1 MRRRHNGAALLK
13 GMGGINMK
21 RRVLAIMLAFAL
33 LLPAAAGAA
42 QAPDAAATPPAP
54 PETATRGWFL
64 QTLALNAGE
73 DVSDSAWID
82 MEEYFTDGADVSDEV
97 KWAFDKWILNGD
109 GNGEEKGTLR
119 LNDPITRQEAA
130 AFLGRYLDYKY
141 TELPAGCGTG
151 SPAGYNI
158 AKWAQNGVSKC
169 WMYGVIDMS
178 DEHNVTYPD
187 GTASSA
193 LEFRPNDTVSGYEA
207 VRWIANANALTASA
221 YVSPEEPGTF
231 SDALVRVLD
240 AEGNWS
246 VSPYSIRLCL
256 AMLANG
262 AKGETQQEL
271 LNALRIDDL
280 DAFNQSVKDLLET
293 YDSYARI
300 MSLDTANSLWLNQSR
315 FDGEGEFL
323 PDYVREMDKYFRAA
337 VEEVTD
343 ADSVERV
350 NEWVNEK
357 TNGKIP
363 TILTE
368 DNREFVTALVN
379 AVYFKA
385 AWENEFYEGNTG
397 KADFTNADGTTGTV
411 DMMHQ
416 TDGFGYYATPG
427 IEALKMDYRNYA
439 VDNEAGDNFE
449 SFRDADFSM
458 YLIKADDTLD
468 VQNFLDNAE
477 FTYGDVNASVPK
489 FKVEYS
495 AALDEA
501 LQALGV
507 QTVYDAENADLTAML
522 NPSSLPGQQHFLD
535 TVLHK
540 TYIAVDEKGTEAAAV
555 TAAMTGE
562 SSAMPSRPELVR
574 TFTADEPF
582 WFVIRDNA
590 NREILFVGRYET
602 AK

>member
-1 MRRRHNGAALLK
+1 
-13 GMGGINMK
+13 MK
-21 RRVLAIMLAFAL
+21 RRLLALVLALGL
-33 LLPAAAGAA
+33 LLPAGAGAA

-82 MEEYFTDGADVSDEV
+82 MEEYFTDGADASDEI
-97 KWAFDKWILNGD
+97 KWTFDKWILNGD
-109 GNGEEKGTLR
+109 GDGESLGTLR
-119 LNDPITRQEAA
+119 LDDPITRQEAA

-141 TELPAGCGTG
+141 TALPAGCGTG

-158 AKWAQNGVSKC
+158 AEWAQSGVSKC

-178 DEHNVTYPD
+178 DEQNVTYPD

-193 LEFRPNDTVSGYEA
+193 LEFRPNDPVSGTEA
-207 VRWIANANALTASA
+207 MEWIANANAVTASA
-221 YVSPEEPGTF
+221 VSNPEQPGSF
-231 SDALVRVLD
+231 ADALVRALD
-240 AEGNWS
+240 PEGNWS

-271 LNALRIDDL
+271 LSALHIDDL
-280 DAFNQSVKDLLET
+280 DAFNQSVKELLET
-293 YDSYARI
+293 YDGYARI
-300 MSLDTANSLWLNQSR
+300 MSLETANSLWLNQSR
-315 FDGEGEFL
+315 FDGAGAFL
-323 PDYVREMDKYFRAA
+323 PDYVREMNEYFRAE
-337 VEEVTD
+337 VQEVTD

-350 NEWVNEK
+350 NAWADEK
-357 TNGKIP
+357 THGKIP

-368 DNREFVTALVN
+368 DNRQFATALVN

-385 AWENEFYEGNTG
+385 AWAREFNEARTE

-439 VDNEAGDNFE
+439 VDNMEGDNFE
-449 SFRDADFSM
+449 FFRDADFSM

-468 VQNFLDNAE
+468 VQHFLDNAE
-477 FTYGDVNASVPK
+477 FTYGDVNVSVPK

-507 QTVYDAENADLTAML
+507 QTAYDPENADLSAML
-522 NPSSLPGQQHFLD
+522 DPSGLPGQQHFLD
-535 TVLHK
+535 TVVHK

-562 SSAMPSRPELVR
+562 GAAMPSRPEMVR
-574 TFTADEPF
+574 TFAADSPF

-590 NREILFVGRYET
+590 KGEILFTGRYET

>member
-1 MRRRHNGAALLK
+1 
-13 GMGGINMK
+13 MK
-21 RRVLAIMLAFAL
+21 RRLLALVLAFGL
-33 LLPAAAGAA
+33 LLPAGAGAA
-42 QAPDAAATPPAP
+42 QELCGYPPAP

-73 DVSDSAWID
+73 DVSDSTWID
-82 MEEYFTDGADVSDEV
+82 LAEYFTDGADASYEI

-109 GNGEEKGTLR
+109 GGGETLGTLR
-119 LNDPITRQEAA
+119 LEDPITRQEAA

-151 SPAGYNI
+151 SPDNYNI
-158 AKWAQNGVSKC
+158 AEWAQNGVSKC

-178 DEHNVTYPD
+178 GEQNVSYPD
-187 GTASSA
+187 GTVSSA
-193 LEFRPNDTVSGYEA
+193 LEFRPNDLVSGTEA
-207 VRWIANANALTASA
+207 MEWIANANAVTASA
-221 YVSPEEPGTF
+221 IANPEQPGSF
-231 SDALVRVLD
+231 ADALVRELD

-271 LNALRIDDL
+271 LNALSIDDL
-280 DAFNQSVKDLLET
+280 DAFNQSVKELLET

-300 MSLDTANSLWLNQSR
+300 MSLETANSLWLNQSQLG
-315 FDGEGEFL
+315 GEGEFL
-323 PDYVREMDKYFRAA
+323 PDYVRGMDEFFRAA
-337 VEEVTD
+337 VEEVTN

-350 NEWVNEK
+350 NAWVSEK
-357 TNGKIP
+357 THGKIP

-385 AWENEFYEGNTG
+385 AWENEFNEERTD

-416 TDGFGYYATPG
+416 TDGFDYYATPG
-427 IEALKMDYRNYA
+427 IEALKMDYRNDA
-439 VDNEAGDNFE
+439 VDNIEGDNFE
-449 SFRDADFSM
+449 FFRDADFSM

-477 FTYGDVNASVPK
+477 FTYGDVNVSVPK

-507 QTVYDAENADLTAML
+507 QTAYDPENADLTAML
-522 NPSSLPGQQHFLD
+522 DPSSLPGQQHFLD

-562 SSAMPSRPELVR
+562 GAAMPSRPEMVR
-574 TFTADEPF
+574 TFTADSPF

-590 NREILFVGRYET
+590 NGEILFTGRYET

>member
-1 MRRRHNGAALLK
+1 
-13 GMGGINMK
+13 MK
-21 RRVLAIMLAFAL
+21 RRLLALMIAFGL
-33 LLPAAAGAA
+33 LLPAGAGAA
-42 QAPDAAATPPAP
+42 QELCGYPPAP

-82 MEEYFTDGADVSDEV
+82 MDEYFTDGADASDEI

-109 GNGEEKGTLR
+109 GGGETLGTLR
-119 LNDPITRQEAA
+119 LEDPITRQEAA

-151 SPAGYNI
+151 SPDNYNI
-158 AKWAQNGVSKC
+158 AEWAQSGVSKC

-178 DEHNVTYPD
+178 GEQNVSYPD
-187 GTASSA
+187 GTVSSA
-193 LEFRPNDTVSGYEA
+193 LEFRPNDLVSGTEA
-207 VRWIANANALTASA
+207 MEWIANANAVTASA
-221 YVSPEEPGTF
+221 IANPEQPGSF
-231 SDALVRVLD
+231 ADALVRELD

-280 DAFNQSVKDLLET
+280 DAFNQSVKELLET

-300 MSLDTANSLWLNQSR
+300 MSLETANSLWLNQSQLG
-315 FDGEGEFL
+315 GEGEFL
-323 PDYVREMDKYFRAA
+323 PDYVRGMDEFFRAA
-337 VEEVTD
+337 VEEVTY

-350 NEWVNEK
+350 NAWVSEK
-357 TNGKIP
+357 THGKIP

-385 AWENEFYEGNTG
+385 AWENEFNEERTD

-427 IEALKMDYRNYA
+427 IEALEMPYKNYA
-439 VDNEAGDNFE
+439 VDNEVGDNWE
-449 SFRDADFSM
+449 YFRDADFSM
-458 YLIKADDTLD
+458 YLVKADNTLD

-477 FTYGDVNASVPK
+477 FTYGDVNVSVPK

-507 QTVYDAENADLTAML
+507 RTVYDPENADLTAML
-522 NPSSLPGQQHFLD
+522 DPSSLPGQQHFLD

-562 SSAMPSRPELVR
+562 GSAMPSRPELVR
-574 TFTADEPF
+574 IFTADEPF

-590 NREILFVGRYET
+590 KGEILFTGRYET

>member
-1 MRRRHNGAALLK
+1 
-13 GMGGINMK
+13 MK
-21 RRVLAIMLAFAL
+21 RRLLALVLAFGL
-33 LLPAAAGAA
+33 LLPAGAGAA
-42 QAPDAAATPPAP
+42 QELCGYPPVP

-73 DVSDSAWID
+73 DVSDSTWID
-82 MEEYFTDGADVSDEV
+82 LAEYFTDGADASDEI

-109 GNGEEKGTLR
+109 GGEETLGTLR
-119 LNDPITRQEAA
+119 LEDPITRQEAA

-151 SPAGYNI
+151 SPDNYNI
-158 AKWAQNGVSKC
+158 AEWAQSGVSKC

-178 DEHNVTYPD
+178 GEQNVSYPD
-187 GTASSA
+187 GTVSSA
-193 LEFRPNDTVSGYEA
+193 LEFRPNDLVSGTEA
-207 VRWIANANALTASA
+207 MEWIANANAVTASA
-221 YVSPEEPGTF
+221 VSSPEQPGSF
-231 SDALVRVLD
+231 ADALVRALD
-240 AEGNWS
+240 PEGNWA

-280 DAFNQSVKDLLET
+280 DAFNQSVKELLET

-300 MSLDTANSLWLNQSR
+300 MSLETANSLWLNQSQLG
-315 FDGEGEFL
+315 GEGEFL
-323 PDYVREMDKYFRAA
+323 PDYVRGMDEFFRAA
-337 VEEVTD
+337 VEEVTN

-350 NEWVNEK
+350 NAWVSEK
-357 TNGKIP
+357 THGKIP

-385 AWENEFYEGNTG
+385 AWENEFNEERTD
-397 KADFTNADGTTGTV
+397 KADFTNADGTTSTV

-427 IEALKMDYRNYA
+427 IEALKMDYRNDA
-439 VDNEAGDNFE
+439 VDNIEGDNFE
-449 SFRDADFSM
+449 FFRDADFSM

-477 FTYGDVNASVPK
+477 FTYGDVNVSVPK

-507 QTVYDAENADLTAML
+507 RTVYDPENADLTAML
-522 NPSSLPGQQHFLD
+522 DPSSLPGQQHFLD

-562 SSAMPSRPELVR
+562 GSAMPSRPELVR
-574 TFTADEPF
+574 IFTADEPF

-590 NREILFVGRYET
+590 KGEILFTGRYEA

>member
-1 MRRRHNGAALLK
+1 
-13 GMGGINMK
+13 MK
-21 RRVLAIMLAFAL
+21 RRLLALVLALGL
-33 LLPAAAGAA
+33 LLPAGAGAA

-82 MEEYFTDGADVSDEV
+82 MEEYFTDGADVSDEI
-97 KWAFDKWILNGD
+97 KWTFDKWILNGD
-109 GNGEEKGTLR
+109 GDGESLGTLR
-119 LNDPITRQEAA
+119 LDDPITRQEAA

-158 AKWAQNGVSKC
+158 AEWAQNGVSKC

-178 DEHNVTYPD
+178 DEQNVTYPD

-193 LEFRPNDTVSGYEA
+193 LEFRPNDPVSGTEA
-207 VRWIANANALTASA
+207 MEWIANANAVTASA
-221 YVSPEEPGTF
+221 VSNPEQPGSF
-231 SDALVRVLD
+231 ADALVRALD
-240 AEGNWS
+240 PEGNWS

-271 LNALRIDDL
+271 LSALHIDDL
-280 DAFNQSVKDLLET
+280 DAFNQSVKELLET
-293 YDSYARI
+293 YDGYARI
-300 MSLDTANSLWLNQSR
+300 MSLKTANSLWLNQSR
-315 FDGEGEFL
+315 FDGAGAFL
-323 PDYVREMDKYFRAA
+323 PDFVQRMDEYFRAE
-337 VEEVTD
+337 VQEVTD

-350 NEWVNEK
+350 NAWADEK
-357 TNGKIP
+357 THGKIP

-368 DNREFVTALVN
+368 DNREFATALVN

-385 AWENEFYEGNTG
+385 AWASEFNEARTE

-427 IEALKMDYRNYA
+427 IEALEMPYRNYA
-439 VDNEAGDNFE
+439 VDNMEGDNFE
-449 SFRDADFSM
+449 FFRDADFSM

-468 VQNFLDNAE
+468 VQNFLDNAA

-507 QTVYDAENADLTAML
+507 QTAYDPENADLSAML
-522 NPSSLPGQQHFLD
+522 DPSGLPGQQHFLD

-555 TAAMTGE
+555 TAAMAGGASEPT
-562 SSAMPSRPELVR
+562 RPALVR
-574 TFTADEPF
+574 SFAADSPF

-590 NREILFVGRYET
+590 KGEILFAGRYET

>member
-1 MRRRHNGAALLK
+1 MK
-13 GMGGINMK
+13 K
-21 RRVLAIMLAFAL
+21 RRVLAIVLALGL
-33 LLPAAAGAA
+33 LLPGAAGAA
-42 QAPDAAATPPAP
+42 QELCGYPPAP

-73 DVSDSAWID
+73 DVSESAWID
-82 MEEYFTDGADVSDEV
+82 MEEYFTDGADVPDEV
-97 KWAFDKWILNGD
+97 KWTFDKWILNGD

-119 LNDPITRQEAA
+119 LDDPITRQEAA
-130 AFLGRYLDYKY
+130 ALLGRYLDYKY

-151 SPAGYNI
+151 SPDNHNI
-158 AKWAQNGVSKC
+158 AAWAQSGVSKC

-178 DEHNVTYPD
+178 EEQNVTYPD

-193 LEFRPNDTVSGYEA
+193 LEFRPDDPVSGTEA
-207 VRWIANANALTASA
+207 MEWIANANAVTASA
-221 YVSPEEPGTF
+221 VSNPEQPGSFT
-231 SDALVRVLD
+231 DALVRELD

-256 AMLANG
+256 AMMANG

-271 LNALRIDDL
+271 LTALRIDDL
-280 DAFNQSVKDLLET
+280 DAFNQGVKELLAT
-293 YDSYARI
+293 YDGYARI

-315 FDGEGEFL
+315 FDGAGEFL
-323 PDYVREMDKYFRAA
+323 PGFVQQMDEYFRAT

-350 NEWVNEK
+350 NAWAEEK

-385 AWENEFYEGNTG
+385 AWENEFNEARTD
-397 KADFTNADGTTGTV
+397 KAEFTNADGTAGTV

-416 TDGFGYYATPG
+416 TNGFGYYATPG
-427 IEALKMDYRNYA
+427 VEALKMDYRNDA
-439 VDNEAGDNFE
+439 VDNIEGDNYEF
-449 SFRDADFSM
+449 FRDADFSM
-458 YLIKADDTLD
+458 YLIKADGTLD
-468 VQNFLDNAE
+468 VQHLLDSAE
-477 FTYGDVNASVPK
+477 FTYGDVNVSVPK

-507 QTVYDAENADLTAML
+507 QTVYDPETADLTAML
-522 NPSSLPGQQHFLD
+522 DPSGLPGQQHFLD

-555 TAAMTGE
+555 TAAMFGTGA
-562 SSAMPSRPELVR
+562 AMPSRPELVR

-590 NREILFVGRYET
+590 KGEILFVGRYET

>member
-1 MRRRHNGAALLK
+1 
-13 GMGGINMK
+13 MK
-21 RRVLAIMLAFAL
+21 RRLLALVLALGL
-33 LLPAAAGAA
+33 LLPAGAGAA

-82 MEEYFTDGADVSDEV
+82 MEEYFTDGADASDEI
-97 KWAFDKWILNGD
+97 KWTFDKWILNGD
-109 GNGEEKGTLR
+109 GDGETLGTLR
-119 LNDPITRQEAA
+119 LDDPITRQEAA
-130 AFLGRYLDYKY
+130 ALLGRYLDYKY
-141 TELPAGCGTG
+141 TALPAGCGTG
-151 SPAGYNI
+151 SPDNHNI
-158 AKWAQNGVSKC
+158 AAWAQSGVSKC

-178 DEHNVTYPD
+178 DEQNVTYPD

-193 LEFRPNDTVSGYEA
+193 LEFRPNDPVSGTEA
-207 VRWIANANALTASA
+207 MEWIANANAVTASA
-221 YVSPEEPGTF
+221 VSNPEQPGSF
-231 SDALVRVLD
+231 ADALVRALD
-240 AEGNWS
+240 PEGNWS

-271 LNALRIDDL
+271 LSALHIDDL
-280 DAFNQSVKDLLET
+280 DAFNQSVKELLET
-293 YDSYARI
+293 YDGYARI
-300 MSLDTANSLWLNQSR
+300 MSLETANSLWLNQSR
-315 FDGEGEFL
+315 FDGAGAFL
-323 PDYVREMDKYFRAA
+323 PDYVREMNEYFRAE
-337 VEEVTD
+337 VQEVTD

-350 NEWVNEK
+350 NAWADEK
-357 TNGKIP
+357 THGKIP

-368 DNREFVTALVN
+368 DNRQFATALVN

-385 AWENEFYEGNTG
+385 AWASEFNEARTD

-427 IEALKMDYRNYA
+427 IEALEMPYRNYA
-439 VDNEAGDNFE
+439 VDNREGDNFE
-449 SFRDADFSM
+449 LFRDADFSM

-468 VQNFLDNAE
+468 VQHFLDNAE
-477 FTYGDVNASVPK
+477 FTYGDVNVSVPK

-507 QTVYDAENADLTAML
+507 QTAYDPETADLSAML
-522 NPSSLPGQQHFLD
+522 DPSGLPGQQHFLD
-535 TVLHK
+535 TVVHK
-540 TYIAVDEKGTEAAAV
+540 TYIAVDERGTEAAAV

-562 SSAMPSRPELVR
+562 GAAMPSRPEMVR
-574 TFTADEPF
+574 SFAADSPF

-590 NREILFVGRYET
+590 KGEILFAGRYET

>member
-1 MRRRHNGAALLK
+1 
-13 GMGGINMK
+13 MK
-21 RRVLAIMLAFAL
+21 RRLLALMIAFGL
-33 LLPAAAGAA
+33 LLPAGAGAA
-42 QAPDAAATPPAP
+42 QELCGYPPAP

-73 DVSDSAWID
+73 DVSDSGWID
-82 MEEYFTDGADVSDEV
+82 MEEYFTDGADASDEI

-109 GNGEEKGTLR
+109 GGGETLGTLR
-119 LNDPITRQEAA
+119 LEDPITRQEAA

-151 SPAGYNI
+151 SPDNYNI
-158 AKWAQNGVSKC
+158 AEWAQSGVSKC

-178 DEHNVTYPD
+178 GEQNVSYPD
-187 GTASSA
+187 GTVSSA
-193 LEFRPNDTVSGYEA
+193 LEFRPNDLVSGTEA
-207 VRWIANANALTASA
+207 MEWIANANAVTASA
-221 YVSPEEPGTF
+221 IANPEQPGSF
-231 SDALVRVLD
+231 ADALVRELD

-271 LNALRIDDL
+271 LNALSIDDL
-280 DAFNQSVKDLLET
+280 DAFNQSVKELLET

-300 MSLDTANSLWLNQSR
+300 ISLETANSLWLNQSQLG
-315 FDGEGEFL
+315 GEGEFL
-323 PDYVREMDKYFRAA
+323 PDYVRGMDEFFRAA
-337 VEEVTD
+337 VEEVTN

-350 NEWVNEK
+350 NAWVSEK
-357 TNGKIP
+357 THGKIP

-368 DNREFVTALVN
+368 DNREFLTALVN

-385 AWENEFYEGNTG
+385 AWENEFYEGDTD
-397 KADFTNADGTTGTV
+397 KAEFKNEDGTTGTV

-427 IEALKMDYRNYA
+427 IEALKMDYRNDA
-439 VDNEAGDNFE
+439 VDNIEGDNFE
-449 SFRDADFSM
+449 FFRDADFSM

-477 FTYGDVNASVPK
+477 FTYGDVNVSVPK

-507 QTVYDAENADLTAML
+507 RTVYDPENADLTAML
-522 NPSSLPGQQHFLD
+522 DPSSLPGQQHFLD

-562 SSAMPSRPELVR
+562 GSAMPSRPELVR
-574 TFTADEPF
+574 IFTADEPF

-590 NREILFVGRYET
+590 KGEILFTGRYET

>member
-1 MRRRHNGAALLK
+1 M
-13 GMGGINMK
+13 I
-21 RRVLAIMLAFAL
+21 AFGL
-33 LLPAAAGAA
+33 LLPAGAGAA
-42 QAPDAAATPPAP
+42 QELCGYPPVP

-73 DVSDSAWID
+73 DVSDSGWID
-82 MEEYFTDGADVSDEV
+82 MEEYFTDGADASDEI

-109 GNGEEKGTLR
+109 GGGETLGTLR
-119 LNDPITRQEAA
+119 LEDPITRQEAA

-151 SPAGYNI
+151 SPDNYNI
-158 AKWAQNGVSKC
+158 AEWAQSGVSKC

-178 DEHNVTYPD
+178 GEQNVSYPD
-187 GTASSA
+187 GTVSSA
-193 LEFRPNDTVSGYEA
+193 LEFRPNDLVSGTEA
-207 VRWIANANALTASA
+207 MEWIANANAVTASA
-221 YVSPEEPGTF
+221 IANPEQPGSF
-231 SDALVRVLD
+231 ADALVRELD

-280 DAFNQSVKDLLET
+280 DAFNQSVKELLET

-300 MSLDTANSLWLNQSR
+300 MSLETANSLWLNQSQLG
-315 FDGEGEFL
+315 GEGEFL
-323 PDYVREMDKYFRAA
+323 PDYVRGMDEFFRAA
-337 VEEVTD
+337 VEEVTN

-350 NEWVNEK
+350 NAWVSEK
-357 TNGKIP
+357 THDKIP

-385 AWENEFYEGNTG
+385 AWENEFNEERTD

-427 IEALKMDYRNYA
+427 IEALEMPYKNYA
-439 VDNEAGDNFE
+439 VDNEVGDNWE
-449 SFRDADFSM
+449 YFRDADFSM
-458 YLIKADDTLD
+458 YLIKADDTMD

-477 FTYGDVNASVPK
+477 FTYGDVNVSVPK

-507 QTVYDAENADLTAML
+507 RTVYDPENADLTAML
-522 NPSSLPGQQHFLD
+522 DPSSLPGQQHFLD

-562 SSAMPSRPELVR
+562 GSAMPSRPELVR
-574 TFTADEPF
+574 IFTADEPF

-590 NREILFVGRYET
+590 KGEILFTGRYET

>member
-1 MRRRHNGAALLK
+1 MA
-13 GMGGINMK
+13 
-21 RRVLAIMLAFAL
+21 
-33 LLPAAAGAA
+33 
-42 QAPDAAATPPAP
+42 
-54 PETATRGWFL
+54 
-64 QTLALNAGE
+64 
-73 DVSDSAWID
+73 
-82 MEEYFTDGADVSDEV
+82 EYFTDGADASYEI

-109 GNGEEKGTLR
+109 GGGETLGTLR
-119 LNDPITRQEAA
+119 LEDPITRQEAA

-151 SPAGYNI
+151 SPDNYNI
-158 AKWAQNGVSKC
+158 AEWAQNGVSKC

-178 DEHNVTYPD
+178 GEQNVSYPD
-187 GTASSA
+187 GTVSSA
-193 LEFRPNDTVSGYEA
+193 LEFRPNELVSGTEA
-207 VRWIANANALTASA
+207 MEWIANANAVTASA
-221 YVSPEEPGTF
+221 IANPEQPGSF
-231 SDALVRVLD
+231 ADALVRELD

-271 LNALRIDDL
+271 LNALSIDDL
-280 DAFNQSVKDLLET
+280 DAFNQSVKELLET

-300 MSLDTANSLWLNQSR
+300 MSLETANSLWLNQSQLG
-315 FDGEGEFL
+315 GEGEFL
-323 PDYVREMDKYFRAA
+323 PDYVRGMDEFFRAA
-337 VEEVTD
+337 VEEVTN

-350 NEWVNEK
+350 NAWVSEK
-357 TNGKIP
+357 THGKIP

-385 AWENEFYEGNTG
+385 AWENEFNEERTD

-416 TDGFGYYATPG
+416 TDGFDYYATPG
-427 IEALKMDYRNYA
+427 IEALEMPYKNYA
-439 VDNEAGDNFE
+439 VDNEVGDNWE
-449 SFRDADFSM
+449 YFRDADFSM

-477 FTYGDVNASVPK
+477 FTYGDVNVSVPK

-507 QTVYDAENADLTAML
+507 QTAYDPENADLTAML
-522 NPSSLPGQQHFLD
+522 DPSSLPGQQHFLD

-562 SSAMPSRPELVR
+562 GAAMPSRPEMVR
-574 TFTADEPF
+574 TFTADSPF

-590 NREILFVGRYET
+590 NGEILFTGRYET

>member
-1 MRRRHNGAALLK
+1 
-13 GMGGINMK
+13 MK
-21 RRVLAIMLAFAL
+21 RRLLALVLALGL
-33 LLPAAAGAA
+33 VLPAGAGAA

-97 KWAFDKWILNGD
+97 KWTFDKWILNGD
-109 GNGEEKGTLR
+109 GDGETLGTLR
-119 LNDPITRQEAA
+119 LDDPITRQEAA
-130 AFLGRYLDYKY
+130 AFLGRYLDYRY
-141 TELPAGCGTG
+141 TALPAGCGTG

-158 AKWAQNGVSKC
+158 AEWAQSGVSKC

-178 DEHNVTYPD
+178 DEQNVTYPD

-193 LEFRPNDTVSGYEA
+193 LEFRPNDPVSGTEA
-207 VRWIANANALTASA
+207 MEWIANANAVTASA
-221 YVSPEEPGTF
+221 VSNPEQPGSF
-231 SDALVRVLD
+231 ADALVRALD
-240 AEGNWS
+240 PEGNWS

-271 LNALRIDDL
+271 LSALHIDDL
-280 DAFNQSVKDLLET
+280 DAFNQSVKELLET
-293 YDSYARI
+293 YDGYARI
-300 MSLDTANSLWLNQSR
+300 MSLETANSLWLNQSR
-315 FDGEGEFL
+315 FDGAGAFL
-323 PDYVREMDKYFRAA
+323 PDFVQRMDEYFRAE
-337 VEEVTD
+337 VQEVTD

-350 NEWVNEK
+350 NAWADEK
-357 TNGKIP
+357 THGKIP

-368 DNREFVTALVN
+368 DNRQFATALVN

-385 AWENEFYEGNTG
+385 AWAREFNEARTE

-416 TDGFGYYATPG
+416 TNGFGYYATPG

-449 SFRDADFSM
+449 LFRDADFSM

-468 VQNFLDNAE
+468 VQHFLDNAE
-477 FTYGDVNASVPK
+477 FTYGDVNVAVPK

-507 QTVYDAENADLTAML
+507 QTVYDPETADLSAML
-522 NPSSLPGQQHFLD
+522 DPSGLPGQQHFLD
-535 TVLHK
+535 TVVHK
-540 TYIAVDEKGTEAAAV
+540 TYIAVDERGTEAAAV
-555 TAAMTGE
+555 TAAMAGGAAPPE
-562 SSAMPSRPELVR
+562 RPELIR
-574 TFTADEPF
+574 SFTADSPF

-590 NREILFVGRYET
+590 KGEILFAGRYET

>member
-1 MRRRHNGAALLK
+1 
-13 GMGGINMK
+13 MK
-21 RRVLAIMLAFAL
+21 RRLLALVLAFGL
-33 LLPAAAGAA
+33 LLPAGAGAA
-42 QAPDAAATPPAP
+42 QELCGYPPVP
-54 PETATRGWFL
+54 PETATRSWFL

-82 MEEYFTDGADVSDEV
+82 MEEYFIDGADASDEV

-109 GNGEEKGTLR
+109 GGGETLGTLR
-119 LNDPITRQEAA
+119 LEDPITRQEAA

-158 AKWAQNGVSKC
+158 AEWAQSGVSKC

-178 DEHNVTYPD
+178 GEQSVTYPD

-193 LEFRPNDTVSGYEA
+193 LEFRPNDPVSGTEA
-207 VRWIANANALTASA
+207 MEWIANANAVTASA
-221 YVSPEEPGTF
+221 IANPEQPGSF
-231 SDALVRVLD
+231 ADALVRELD

-280 DAFNQSVKDLLET
+280 DAFNQSVKELLET

-300 MSLDTANSLWLNQSR
+300 MSLETANSLWLNQSQLG
-315 FDGEGEFL
+315 GEGEFL
-323 PDYVREMDKYFRAA
+323 PDYVRGMDEFFRAA
-337 VEEVTD
+337 VEEVTN

-350 NEWVNEK
+350 NAWVSEK
-357 TNGKIP
+357 THGKIP

-385 AWENEFYEGNTG
+385 AWENEFNEERTD

-427 IEALKMDYRNYA
+427 IEALEMPYKNYA
-439 VDNEAGDNFE
+439 VDNEVGDNWE
-449 SFRDADFSM
+449 YFRDADFSM
-458 YLIKADDTLD
+458 YLIKADDTMD

-477 FTYGDVNASVPK
+477 FTYGDVNVSVPK

-507 QTVYDAENADLTAML
+507 RTVYDPENADLSAML
-522 NPSSLPGQQHFLD
+522 DPSSLPGQQHFLD

-562 SSAMPSRPELVR
+562 GSAMPSRPELVR
-574 TFTADEPF
+574 IFTADEPF

-590 NREILFVGRYET
+590 KGEILFTGRYET

>member
-1 MRRRHNGAALLK
+1 MK
-13 GMGGINMK
+13 K
-21 RRVLAIMLAFAL
+21 RRVLAIVLALGL
-33 LLPAAAGAA
+33 LLPGAAGAA
-42 QAPDAAATPPAP
+42 QELCGYPPAP

-82 MEEYFTDGADVSDEV
+82 MEEYFTDGADVSDEI
-97 KWAFDKWILNGD
+97 KWTFDKWILNGD
-109 GNGEEKGTLR
+109 GDGETLGTLR
-119 LNDPITRQEAA
+119 LDDPITRQEAA

-141 TELPAGCGTG
+141 TALPAGCGTG

-158 AKWAQNGVSKC
+158 AEWAQSGVSKC

-178 DEHNVTYPD
+178 DEQNVTYPD

-193 LEFRPNDTVSGYEA
+193 LEFRPNDPVSGTEA
-207 VRWIANANALTASA
+207 MEWIANANAVTASA
-221 YVSPEEPGTF
+221 VSNPEQPGSF
-231 SDALVRVLD
+231 ADALVRALD
-240 AEGNWS
+240 PEGNWS

-271 LNALRIDDL
+271 LSALHIDDL
-280 DAFNQSVKDLLET
+280 DAFNQSVKELLET
-293 YDSYARI
+293 YDGYARI
-300 MSLDTANSLWLNQSR
+300 MSLETANSLWLNQSR

-323 PDYVREMDKYFRAA
+323 PDYVREMDEYFRAE
-337 VEEVTD
+337 VQEVTD

-350 NEWVNEK
+350 NAWADEK
-357 TNGKIP
+357 THGKIP

-368 DNREFVTALVN
+368 DNREFATALVN

-385 AWENEFYEGNTG
+385 AWASEFNEARTE

-416 TDGFGYYATPG
+416 TNGFGYYATPG
-427 IEALKMDYRNYA
+427 IEALEMPYRNYA
-439 VDNEAGDNFE
+439 VDNMEGDNFE
-449 SFRDADFSM
+449 LFRDADFSM

-495 AALDEA
+495 AALDDA

-507 QTVYDAENADLTAML
+507 QTVYDAENADLSAML
-522 NPSSLPGQQHFLD
+522 DPSGLPGQQHFLD
-535 TVLHK
+535 TVVHK
-540 TYIAVDEKGTEAAAV
+540 TYIAVDERGTEAAAV

-562 SSAMPSRPELVR
+562 SSEMPSRPELVR

-590 NREILFVGRYET
+590 KGEILFAGRYET

>member
-1 MRRRHNGAALLK
+1 
-13 GMGGINMK
+13 MK
-21 RRVLAIMLAFAL
+21 RRLLALVLALGL

-82 MEEYFTDGADVSDEV
+82 MEEYFTDGADASDEI
-97 KWAFDKWILNGD
+97 KWTFDKWILNGD
-109 GNGEEKGTLR
+109 GDGETLGTLR
-119 LNDPITRQEAA
+119 LDDPITRQEAA
-130 AFLGRYLDYKY
+130 ALLGRYLDYKY
-141 TELPAGCGTG
+141 TALPAGCGTG
-151 SPAGYNI
+151 SPDNHNI
-158 AKWAQNGVSKC
+158 AAWAQSGVSKC

-178 DEHNVTYPD
+178 DEQNVTYPD

-193 LEFRPNDTVSGYEA
+193 LEFRPNDPVSGVEA
-207 VRWIANANALTASA
+207 VRWIINANAVTASA
-221 YVSPEEPGTF
+221 VSNPEQPGSF
-231 SDALVRVLD
+231 ADALVRALD
-240 AEGNWS
+240 PEGNWS

-271 LNALRIDDL
+271 LSALRIDDL
-280 DAFNQSVKDLLET
+280 DAFNQSVKELLET
-293 YDSYARI
+293 YDGYARI
-300 MSLDTANSLWLNQSR
+300 MSLETANSLWLNQSR
-315 FDGEGEFL
+315 FDGAGAFL
-323 PDYVREMDKYFRAA
+323 PDFVQRMDEYFRAE
-337 VEEVTD
+337 VQEVTD

-350 NEWVNEK
+350 NAWADEK
-357 TNGKIP
+357 THGKIP

-368 DNREFVTALVN
+368 DNREFATALVN

-385 AWENEFYEGNTG
+385 AWAREFNEARTE

-416 TDGFGYYATPG
+416 TDGFDYYATPG
-427 IEALKMDYRNYA
+427 IEALKMDYRNDA
-439 VDNEAGDNFE
+439 VDNIEGDNFE
-449 SFRDADFSM
+449 FFRDADFSM

-477 FTYGDVNASVPK
+477 FTYGDVNVSVPK

-507 QTVYDAENADLTAML
+507 QTAYDPETADLSAML
-522 NPSSLPGQQHFLD
+522 DPSGLPGQQHFLD
-535 TVLHK
+535 TVVHK
-540 TYIAVDEKGTEAAAV
+540 TYIAVDERGTEAAAV
-555 TAAMTGE
+555 TAAMTGRAAPPE
-562 SSAMPSRPELVR
+562 RPELIR
-574 TFTADEPF
+574 SFAADSPF

-590 NREILFVGRYET
+590 KGEILFAGRYET

>member
-1 MRRRHNGAALLK
+1 
-13 GMGGINMK
+13 MK
-21 RRVLAIMLAFAL
+21 RRLSALVLALGL
-33 LLPAAAGAA
+33 LLPAGAGAA
-42 QAPDAAATPPAP
+42 QAPDAAEAPPAP

-82 MEEYFTDGADVSDEV
+82 MEEYFTDGADVSDEI
-97 KWAFDKWILNGD
+97 KWTFDKWILNGD
-109 GNGEEKGTLR
+109 GDGETLGTLR
-119 LNDPITRQEAA
+119 LDDPITRQEAA
-130 AFLGRYLDYKY
+130 AFLGRYLDYRY
-141 TELPAGCGTG
+141 TALPAGCGTG

-158 AKWAQNGVSKC
+158 AEWAQSGVSKC

-178 DEHNVTYPD
+178 DEQNVTYPD

-193 LEFRPNDTVSGYEA
+193 LEFRPNDPVSGTEA
-207 VRWIANANALTASA
+207 MEWIANANAVTASA
-221 YVSPEEPGTF
+221 VSNPEQPGSF
-231 SDALVRVLD
+231 ADALVRALD
-240 AEGNWS
+240 PEGNWS

-271 LNALRIDDL
+271 LNALHIDDL
-280 DAFNQSVKDLLET
+280 DAFNQSVKELLET
-293 YDSYARI
+293 YDGYARI
-300 MSLDTANSLWLNQSR
+300 MSLETANSLWLNQSR
-315 FDGEGEFL
+315 FDGAGAFL
-323 PDYVREMDKYFRAA
+323 PDFVQRMDEYFRAE
-337 VEEVTD
+337 VQEVTD

-350 NEWVNEK
+350 NAWADEK
-357 TNGKIP
+357 THGKIP

-368 DNREFVTALVN
+368 DNREFATALVN

-385 AWENEFYEGNTG
+385 AWAREFNEARTE

-416 TDGFGYYATPG
+416 TNGFGYYSTPG

-439 VDNEAGDNFE
+439 VDNMEGDNFE
-449 SFRDADFSM
+449 FFRDADFSM

-468 VQNFLDNAE
+468 VQHFLDNAE
-477 FTYGDVNASVPK
+477 FTYGDVNVAVPK

-507 QTVYDAENADLTAML
+507 QTAYDPETADLSAML
-522 NPSSLPGQQHFLD
+522 DPSGLPGQQHFLD

-540 TYIAVDEKGTEAAAV
+540 TYIAVDERGTEAAAV
-555 TAAMTGE
+555 TAAMAGGASEPT
-562 SSAMPSRPELVR
+562 RPALVR
-574 TFTADEPF
+574 SFAADSPF

-590 NREILFVGRYET
+590 KGEILFAGRYET

>member
-1 MRRRHNGAALLK
+1 
-13 GMGGINMK
+13 MK

-158 AKWAQNGVSKC
+158 AEWAQNGVSKC

-468 VQNFLDNAE
+468 VQHFLDNAE

>member
-1 MRRRHNGAALLK
+1 
-13 GMGGINMK
+13 MK
-21 RRVLAIMLAFAL
+21 RRLLALVLAFGL
-33 LLPAAAGAA
+33 LLPAGAGAA
-42 QAPDAAATPPAP
+42 QELCGYPPAP

-73 DVSDSAWID
+73 DVSDSTWID
-82 MEEYFTDGADVSDEV
+82 LAEYFTDGADASYEI

-109 GNGEEKGTLR
+109 GGGETLGTLR
-119 LNDPITRQEAA
+119 LEDPITRQEAA

-151 SPAGYNI
+151 SPDNYNI
-158 AKWAQNGVSKC
+158 AEWAQNGVSKC

-178 DEHNVTYPD
+178 GEQNVSYPD
-187 GTASSA
+187 GTVSSA
-193 LEFRPNDTVSGYEA
+193 LEFRPNDLVSGTEA
-207 VRWIANANALTASA
+207 MEWIANANAVTASA
-221 YVSPEEPGTF
+221 IANPEQPGSF
-231 SDALVRVLD
+231 ADALVRELD

-271 LNALRIDDL
+271 LNALSIDDL
-280 DAFNQSVKDLLET
+280 DAFNQSVKELLET

-300 MSLDTANSLWLNQSR
+300 MSLETANSLWLNQSQLG
-315 FDGEGEFL
+315 GEGEFL
-323 PDYVREMDKYFRAA
+323 PDYVRGMDEFFRAA
-337 VEEVTD
+337 VEEVTN

-350 NEWVNEK
+350 NAWVSEK
-357 TNGKIP
+357 THGKIP

-385 AWENEFYEGNTG
+385 AWENEFNEERTD

-427 IEALKMDYRNYA
+427 IEALKMDYRNDA
-439 VDNEAGDNFE
+439 VDNIEGDNFE
-449 SFRDADFSM
+449 FFRDADFSM

-477 FTYGDVNASVPK
+477 FTYGDVNVSVPK

-507 QTVYDAENADLTAML
+507 RTVYDPENADLTAML
-522 NPSSLPGQQHFLD
+522 DPSSLPGQQHFLD

-562 SSAMPSRPELVR
+562 GSAMPSRPELVR
-574 TFTADEPF
+574 IFTADEPF

-590 NREILFVGRYET
+590 KGEILFTGRYET

>member
-1 MRRRHNGAALLK
+1 
-13 GMGGINMK
+13 MK

-151 SPAGYNI
+151 SPDNYNI
-158 AKWAQNGVSKC
+158 AEWAQNGVSKC

-207 VRWIANANALTASA
+207 VRWIANANALTTSA
-221 YVSPEEPGTF
+221 YASPEEPETF
-231 SDALVRVLD
+231 SDALVRALD

-246 VSPYSIRLCL
+246 MSPYSIRLCL

-280 DAFNQSVKDLLET
+280 DAFNQSVKELLET

-300 MSLDTANSLWLNQSR
+300 MSFDTANSLWLNQSR

-357 TNGKIP
+357 TKGKIP

-385 AWENEFYEGNTG
+385 AWENEFPEGRTDE
-397 KADFTNADGTTGTV
+397 ADFTNADGTTGTV

-468 VQNFLDNAE
+468 VQHLLDNAE
-477 FTYGDVNASVPK
+477 FTYGDVNVSVPK

-507 QTVYDAENADLTAML
+507 QTAYDPETADLSAML

-562 SSAMPSRPELVR
+562 RSAMPSRPELVR

-582 WFVIRDNA
+582 WFVICDNA
-590 NREILFVGRYET
+590 NREILFAGRYET

>member
-1 MRRRHNGAALLK
+1 
-13 GMGGINMK
+13 MK
-21 RRVLAIMLAFAL
+21 RRLLALVLALGL
-33 LLPAAAGAA
+33 LLPAGAGAA
-42 QAPDAAATPPAP
+42 QAPDAAEAPPAP

-82 MEEYFTDGADVSDEV
+82 MEEYFTDGADVSDEI
-97 KWAFDKWILNGD
+97 KWTFDKWILNGD
-109 GNGEEKGTLR
+109 GDGESLGTLR
-119 LNDPITRQEAA
+119 LDDPITRQEAA
-130 AFLGRYLDYKY
+130 AFLGRYLDYRY
-141 TELPAGCGTG
+141 TALPAGCGTG

-158 AKWAQNGVSKC
+158 AEWAQSGVSKC

-178 DEHNVTYPD
+178 DEQNVTYPD

-193 LEFRPNDTVSGYEA
+193 LEFRPNDPVSGTEA
-207 VRWIANANALTASA
+207 MEWIANANAVTASA
-221 YVSPEEPGTF
+221 VSNPEQPGSF
-231 SDALVRVLD
+231 ADALVRALD
-240 AEGNWS
+240 PEGNWS

-271 LNALRIDDL
+271 LAALHIDDL
-280 DAFNQSVKDLLET
+280 DAFNQSVKELLET
-293 YDSYARI
+293 YDGYARI
-300 MSLDTANSLWLNQSR
+300 MSLETANSLWLNQSR
-315 FDGEGEFL
+315 FDGAGAFL
-323 PDYVREMDKYFRAA
+323 PDFVQRMNEYFRAE
-337 VEEVTD
+337 VQEVTD

-350 NEWVNEK
+350 NAWADEK
-357 TNGKIP
+357 THGKIP

-368 DNREFVTALVN
+368 DNREFATALVN

-385 AWENEFYEGNTG
+385 AWASEFNEARTE

-416 TDGFGYYATPG
+416 TNGFGYYATPG
-427 IEALKMDYRNYA
+427 IEALEMPYRNYA
-439 VDNEAGDNFE
+439 VDNMEGDNFE
-449 SFRDADFSM
+449 LFRDADFSM

-468 VQNFLDNAE
+468 VQHFLDNAE
-477 FTYGDVNASVPK
+477 FTYGDVNVSVPK

-507 QTVYDAENADLTAML
+507 QTAYDPENADLSAML
-522 NPSSLPGQQHFLD
+522 DPSGLPGQQHFLD
-535 TVLHK
+535 TVVHK
-540 TYIAVDEKGTEAAAV
+540 TYIAVDERGTEAAAV

-562 SSAMPSRPELVR
+562 SSEMPSRPELVR

-590 NREILFVGRYET
+590 KGEILFAGRYET

>member
-1 MRRRHNGAALLK
+1 
-13 GMGGINMK
+13 MK
-21 RRVLAIMLAFAL
+21 RRLLALVLAFGL
-33 LLPAAAGAA
+33 LLPAGAGAA
-42 QAPDAAATPPAP
+42 QELCGYPPAP

-73 DVSDSAWID
+73 DVSDSTWID
-82 MEEYFTDGADVSDEV
+82 LAEYFTDGADASDEI

-109 GNGEEKGTLR
+109 GGGETLGTLR
-119 LNDPITRQEAA
+119 LEDPITRQEAA

-151 SPAGYNI
+151 SPDNYNI
-158 AKWAQNGVSKC
+158 AEWAQSGVSKC

-178 DEHNVTYPD
+178 GEQNVSYPD
-187 GTASSA
+187 GTVSSA
-193 LEFRPNDTVSGYEA
+193 LEFRPNDLVSGTEA
-207 VRWIANANALTASA
+207 MEWIANANAVTASA
-221 YVSPEEPGTF
+221 IANPEQPGSF
-231 SDALVRVLD
+231 ADALVRELD

-271 LNALRIDDL
+271 LNALSIDDL
-280 DAFNQSVKDLLET
+280 DAFNQSVKELLET

-300 MSLDTANSLWLNQSR
+300 MSLETANSLWLNQSQLG
-315 FDGEGEFL
+315 GEGEFL
-323 PDYVREMDKYFRAA
+323 PDYVRGMDEFFRAA
-337 VEEVTD
+337 VEEVTN

-350 NEWVNEK
+350 NAWVSEK
-357 TNGKIP
+357 THGKIP

-385 AWENEFYEGNTG
+385 AWENEFNEERTD

-427 IEALKMDYRNYA
+427 IEALEMPYKNYA
-439 VDNEAGDNFE
+439 VDNEVGDNWE
-449 SFRDADFSM
+449 YFRDADFSM

-477 FTYGDVNASVPK
+477 FTYGDVNVSVPK

-507 QTVYDAENADLTAML
+507 RTVYDPENADLSAML
-522 NPSSLPGQQHFLD
+522 DPSSLPGQQHFLD

-562 SSAMPSRPELVR
+562 GSAMPSRPELVR
-574 TFTADEPF
+574 IFTADEPF

-590 NREILFVGRYET
+590 KGEILFTGRYET

>member
-1 MRRRHNGAALLK
+1 
-13 GMGGINMK
+13 MK
-21 RRVLAIMLAFAL
+21 RRLLALMIAFGL
-33 LLPAAAGAA
+33 LLPAGAGAA
-42 QAPDAAATPPAP
+42 QELCGYPPAP

-82 MEEYFTDGADVSDEV
+82 MDEYFTDGADASDEI

-109 GNGEEKGTLR
+109 GGGETLGTLR
-119 LNDPITRQEAA
+119 LEDPITRQEAA

-151 SPAGYNI
+151 SPDNYNI
-158 AKWAQNGVSKC
+158 AEWAQSGVSKC

-178 DEHNVTYPD
+178 GEQNVSYPD
-187 GTASSA
+187 GTVSSA
-193 LEFRPNDTVSGYEA
+193 LEFRPNDLVSGTEA
-207 VRWIANANALTASA
+207 MEWIANANAVTASA
-221 YVSPEEPGTF
+221 IANPEQPGSF
-231 SDALVRVLD
+231 ADALVRELD

-280 DAFNQSVKDLLET
+280 DAFNQSVKELLET

-300 MSLDTANSLWLNQSR
+300 MSLETANSLWLNQSR
-315 FDGEGEFL
+315 FDSAGAFL
-323 PDYVREMDKYFRAA
+323 PDFVQQMDEYFRAE
-337 VEEVTD
+337 VKEVTD

-350 NEWVNEK
+350 NAWVDEK

-385 AWENEFYEGNTG
+385 AWENEFYKGDTD
-397 KADFTNADGTTGTV
+397 KAEFKNEDGTTGTV

-416 TDGFGYYATPG
+416 TNGFGYYATPG
-427 IEALKMDYRNYA
+427 IEALKMDYRNDA
-439 VDNEAGDNFE
+439 VDNIEGDNFE
-449 SFRDADFSM
+449 FFRDADFSM

-477 FTYGDVNASVPK
+477 FTYGDVNVSVPK

-507 QTVYDAENADLTAML
+507 RTVYDPENADLSAML
-522 NPSSLPGQQHFLD
+522 DPSSLPGQQHFLD

-562 SSAMPSRPELVR
+562 GSAMPSRPELVR
-574 TFTADEPF
+574 IFTADEPF

-590 NREILFVGRYET
+590 KGEILFTGRYET

>member
-1 MRRRHNGAALLK
+1 
-13 GMGGINMK
+13 MK
-21 RRVLAIMLAFAL
+21 RRLLALVLAFGL
-33 LLPAAAGAA
+33 LLPAGAGAA
-42 QAPDAAATPPAP
+42 QELCGYPPVP

-73 DVSDSAWID
+73 DVSDSTWID
-82 MEEYFTDGADVSDEV
+82 LAEYFTDGADASDEI

-109 GNGEEKGTLR
+109 GGGETLGTLR
-119 LNDPITRQEAA
+119 LEDPITRQEAA

-151 SPAGYNI
+151 SPDNYNI
-158 AKWAQNGVSKC
+158 AEWAQSGVSKC

-178 DEHNVTYPD
+178 GEQNVSYPD
-187 GTASSA
+187 GTVSSA
-193 LEFRPNDTVSGYEA
+193 LEFRPNDLVSGTEA
-207 VRWIANANALTASA
+207 MEWIANANAVTASA
-221 YVSPEEPGTF
+221 VSSPEQPGSF
-231 SDALVRVLD
+231 ADALVRALD
-240 AEGNWS
+240 PEGNWA

-280 DAFNQSVKDLLET
+280 DAFNQSVKELLET

-300 MSLDTANSLWLNQSR
+300 MSLETANSLWLNQSQLG
-315 FDGEGEFL
+315 GEGEFL
-323 PDYVREMDKYFRAA
+323 PDYVRGMDEFFRAA
-337 VEEVTD
+337 VEEVTN

-350 NEWVNEK
+350 NAWVSEK
-357 TNGKIP
+357 THGKIP

-385 AWENEFYEGNTG
+385 AWENEFNEERTD
-397 KADFTNADGTTGTV
+397 KADFTNADGTTSTV

-427 IEALKMDYRNYA
+427 IEALKMDYRNDA
-439 VDNEAGDNFE
+439 VDNIEGDNFE
-449 SFRDADFSM
+449 FFRDADFSM

-477 FTYGDVNASVPK
+477 FTYGDVNVSVPK

-507 QTVYDAENADLTAML
+507 RTVYDPENADLTAML
-522 NPSSLPGQQHFLD
+522 DPSSLPGQQHFLD

-562 SSAMPSRPELVR
+562 GSAMPSRPELVR
-574 TFTADEPF
+574 IFTADEPF

-590 NREILFVGRYET
+590 KGEILFTGRYET

>member
-1 MRRRHNGAALLK
+1 MK
-13 GMGGINMK
+13 K
-21 RRVLAIMLAFAL
+21 RRVLAIVLALGL
-33 LLPAAAGAA
+33 LLPGAAGAA
-42 QAPDAAATPPAP
+42 QELCGYPPAP

-73 DVSDSAWID
+73 DVSESAWID
-82 MEEYFTDGADVSDEV
+82 MEEYFTDGADVPDEV
-97 KWAFDKWILNGD
+97 KWTFDKWILNGD

-119 LNDPITRQEAA
+119 LDDPITRQEAA
-130 AFLGRYLDYKY
+130 ALLGRYLDYKY

-151 SPAGYNI
+151 SPDNHNI
-158 AKWAQNGVSKC
+158 AAWAQSGVSKC

-178 DEHNVTYPD
+178 EEQNVTYPD

-193 LEFRPNDTVSGYEA
+193 LEFRPDDPVSGTEA
-207 VRWIANANALTASA
+207 MEWIANANAVTASA
-221 YVSPEEPGTF
+221 VSNPEQPGSFT
-231 SDALVRVLD
+231 DALVRELD

-271 LNALRIDDL
+271 LTALRIDDL
-280 DAFNQSVKDLLET
+280 DAFNQGVKELLAT
-293 YDSYARI
+293 YDGYARI

-315 FDGEGEFL
+315 FDGAGEFL
-323 PDYVREMDKYFRAA
+323 PGFVQQMDEYFRAT

-350 NEWVNEK
+350 NAWAEEK

-385 AWENEFYEGNTG
+385 AWENEFNEARTD
-397 KADFTNADGTTGTV
+397 KAEFTNADGTAGTV

-416 TDGFGYYATPG
+416 TNGFGYYATPG
-427 IEALKMDYRNYA
+427 VEALKMDYRNDA
-439 VDNEAGDNFE
+439 VDNIEGDNYEF
-449 SFRDADFSM
+449 FRDADFSM
-458 YLIKADDTLD
+458 YLIKADGTLD
-468 VQNFLDNAE
+468 VQHLLDSAE
-477 FTYGDVNASVPK
+477 FTYGDVNVSVPK

-507 QTVYDAENADLTAML
+507 QTVYDPETADLTAML
-522 NPSSLPGQQHFLD
+522 DPSGLPGQQHFLD

-555 TAAMTGE
+555 TAAMFGTGA
-562 SSAMPSRPELVR
+562 AMPSRPELVR

-590 NREILFVGRYET
+590 KGEILFVGRYET

>member
-1 MRRRHNGAALLK
+1 
-13 GMGGINMK
+13 MK
-21 RRVLAIMLAFAL
+21 RRLLALVLAFGL
-33 LLPAAAGAA
+33 LLPAGAGAA
-42 QAPDAAATPPAP
+42 QELCGYPPVP

-64 QTLALNAGE
+64 QTLAMNAAE
-73 DVSDSAWID
+73 DVSDSTWID
-82 MEEYFTDGADVSDEV
+82 LAEYFTDGADASDEI

-109 GNGEEKGTLR
+109 GGGETLGTLR
-119 LNDPITRQEAA
+119 LEDPITRQEAA

-151 SPAGYNI
+151 SPDNYNI
-158 AKWAQNGVSKC
+158 AEWAQSGVSKC

-178 DEHNVTYPD
+178 GEQNVSYPD
-187 GTASSA
+187 GTVSSA
-193 LEFRPNDTVSGYEA
+193 LEFRPNDLVSGTEA
-207 VRWIANANALTASA
+207 MEWIANANAVSASA
-221 YVSPEEPGTF
+221 VSSPEQPGSF
-231 SDALVRVLD
+231 ADALVRALD
-240 AEGNWS
+240 PEGNWA

-271 LNALRIDDL
+271 LNALSIDDL
-280 DAFNQSVKDLLET
+280 DAFNQSVKELLET

-300 MSLDTANSLWLNQSR
+300 MSLETANSLWLNQSR
-315 FDGEGEFL
+315 FDGAGAFL
-323 PDYVREMDKYFRAA
+323 PDYVREMNEYFRAE
-337 VEEVTD
+337 VQEVTN

-350 NEWVNEK
+350 NAWADEK
-357 TNGKIP
+357 THGKIP

-385 AWENEFYEGNTG
+385 AWENEFNEERTD

-427 IEALKMDYRNYA
+427 IEALEMPYKNYA
-439 VDNEAGDNFE
+439 VDNEVGDNWE
-449 SFRDADFSM
+449 YFRDADFSM
-458 YLIKADDTLD
+458 YLVKADNTLD

-477 FTYGDVNASVPK
+477 FTYGDVNVSVPK

-507 QTVYDAENADLTAML
+507 RTVYDPENADLTAML
-522 NPSSLPGQQHFLD
+522 DPSSLPGQQHFLD

-562 SSAMPSRPELVR
+562 GAAMPSRPEMVR
-574 TFTADEPF
+574 TFTADSPF

-590 NREILFVGRYET
+590 NGEILFTGRYET